1 MERRS
6 SPQPGAIDAPVSA
19 HMRPLPS
26 SPPKGQSWRRRRS
39 SGSSSTCLLFC
50 ACAVAARA
58 STRRRSDG
66 PWVARALLPAVV
78 ARNLPA
84 HSHPLRCRRSA
95 LRTRRRASG
104 GEAASIS
111 PSPLL
116 SPFPSYY
123 LVFLPPFAL
132 CDLRAL
138 GLLAARLSR
147 RPRDDDHRFR
157 QRRRPADSFLHLSAA
172 SLRSPSPP
180 PPPSTPRRSLTFE
193 FQ

>member
-66 PWVARALLPAVV
+66 PWAARAPSSP
-78 ARNLPA
+78 RSW
-84 HSHPLRCRRSA
+84 HETCPLT
-95 LRTRRRASG
+95 RTRCV
-104 GEAASIS
+104 AAGR
-111 PSPLL
+111 PFALVEGPPEGKQLLFPPLL
-116 SPFPSYY
+116 SPFPSY
-123 LVFLPPFAL
+123 LVFFPL
-132 CDLRAL
+132 
-138 GLLAARLSR
+138 
-147 RPRDDDHRFR
+147 
-157 QRRRPADSFLHLSAA
+157 
-172 SLRSPSPP
+172 SPSAICARWGWLLVLPAAP
-180 PPPSTPRRSLTFE
+180 AMTIGSADAAAQLIPSCI
-193 FQ
+193 

>member
-66 PWVARALLPAVV
+66 WTVGGARALLPAVV

-111 PSPLL
+111 PSPL
-116 SPFPSYY
+116 PFSQLPS
-123 LVFLPPFAL
+123 FLPPFAL

-138 GLLAARLSR
+138 GLAARLR
-147 RPRDDDHRFR
+147 RPRDDHRFR
-157 QRRRPADSFLHLSAA
+157 RRRRPADSFLHLSAA

>member
-6 SPQPGAIDAPVSA
+6 SHQPGAIDAPVSA

-26 SPPKGQSWRRRRS
+26 SPPKGQSWRRRS

-50 ACAVAARA
+50 ACAVVARA

-66 PWVARALLPAVV
+66 PWVARAPSSS
-78 ARNLPA
+78 RSWHETCPA
-84 HSHPLRCRRSA
+84 HSRPLRCRRSIVG
-95 LRTRRRASG
+95 RTRRRASG

-123 LVFLPPFAL
+123 LVFLPLSPSAI
-132 CDLRAL
+132 CARW
-138 GLLAARLSR
+138 GWLLVS
-147 RPRDDDHRFR
+147 
-157 QRRRPADSFLHLSAA
+157 SAA
-172 SLRSPSPP
+172 PATMTIGSANAAAQLIPSCI
-180 PPPSTPRRSLTFE
+180 
-193 FQ
+193 